1 DEDLTFEDEGLV
13 RLRRD
18 LGDVPPVPSPTLHE
32 DEEVAGDEDE
42 EPGFLTRVKRQFFG
56 GLWGSSDADTTHDDE
71 DMGSGVVEGSGAQQR
86 TFRCKLHLLT
96 RWQPAYSNKRSPEYT
111 RSARSIQ
118 QAMVTLLNSVPGE
131 KIIQVSD
138 MKQARGSGNILVT
151 VDIMHA
157 DETDQKNRMRQLVRG
172 QLERGSLGSSAVNS
186 QFFSF
191 EEPRAPPIPRACPP
205 EKHRCPG
212 GRCAGRCDGINECL
226 DGSDEHN
233 CPAVGVDV
241 GSLVTS
247 LNTETTPVPPE
258 GCRGDAHFT
267 CVGGVTICEVQQCDG
282 NEDCPEG
289 DDEQGCGCEAGSFE
303 CDGLRC
309 LTNDR
314 MCDGVQDCA
323 DNTDEQNCITQRGL
337 DFFQQ
342 HHLPVL
348 VMHLALTCV
357 KMGPHMHAFVIR
369 KLNVQE
375 VKMKMNRSV
384 LKDVN
389 QALYRVTLEPSVSPN
404 PSSVT
409 MWQIVKTELMS
420 KAVLPSPDVNQA
432 LYRVTLEPSV
442 SPNPSSVT
450 MWQIVKTELMSKAV
464 LPSLHHLPVLVMHL
478 ALTCVKMGPHM
489 HAFVIRKLN
498 VQEVK
503 MKMNRNVLKDVN
515 QALYRVTLE
524 PSVSPNPSSVT
535 MWQIVKTELMSK
547 AVLPSPPLSSLPQPP
562 PPSLASTN
570 PSLASTSP
578 SLASTSPSLPCL
590 NLSLPPLACE

>member
-191 EEPRAPPIPRACPP
+191 EEPR
-205 EKHRCPG
+205 
-212 GRCAGRCDGINECL
+212 D
-226 DGSDEHN
+226 
-233 CPAVGVDV
+233 
-241 GSLVTS
+241 
-247 LNTETTPVPPE
+247 TETTPVPPE

-420 KAVLPSPDVNQA
+420 KAVLPSPHHLPVLVMHLALTCVKMGPHMHAFVIRKLSVQEVKMKMNRIVLKDVNQA